1 MTRARNV
8 MVTALQTLAILGL
21 ALIWAMVV
29 HKGYA
34 DISVIAAKHSG
45 VDFWR
50 ELAVYLIGNLAGGKS
65 PGS

>member
-1 MTRARNV
+1 MNAESSKTLIQFLA
-8 MVTALQTLAILGL
+8 ALAMAGILSMI
-21 ALIWAMVV
+21 A

-45 VDFWR
+45 GEFWR
-50 ELAVYLIGNLAGGKS
+50 ALAVYLIGNLAGGKS